1 MREDSSGSVPG
12 ASSGERAPVANLP
25 RLYCE
30 GAAASREN
38 DSSSEDRMLKR
49 TMGGVAVIILAVAP
63 ALYGQAAASARDT
76 VVDGRHLSEW
86 VADLK
91 AQAPQVRNAAAY
103 EISGLGAAA
112 APAVP
117 ALIEALDD
125 SEPSVRFPVTVALGE
140 IGPAA
145 AAAVPKLKQ
154 MMDEERN
161 DEVAAAAKRAIRKI
175 KPQALAG
182 E

>member
-1 MREDSSGSVPG
+1 
-12 ASSGERAPVANLP
+12 
-25 RLYCE
+25 
-30 GAAASREN
+30 
-38 DSSSEDRMLKR
+38 MLKR
-49 TMGGVAVIILAVAP
+49 VLGGVAVGILVLAP
-63 ALYGQAAASARDT
+63 ALHGQAPGSAKDT
-76 VVDGRHLSEW
+76 VADGRRLSEW

-103 EISGLGAAA
+103 EISGLGPAA

-154 MMDEERN
+154 IMDEDRN
-161 DEVAAAAKRAIRKI
+161 DEIAAAAKRAIRKI
-175 KPQALAG
+175 KPAALQD